1 LTRNI
6 IYDIIIIYTSEKP
19 RRGFAASKPRSRKA
33 HWASSGAAAKEKEI
47 MALRDDIKDLT
58 ATEIQRFREE
68 LLTEKELEEIMD
80 DVTAFC
86 IIEIRKFC
94 GEDIFEVKAQE
105 LKDKGIDKAK
115 EKVKVNLKKMS

>member
-1 LTRNI
+1 
-6 IYDIIIIYTSEKP
+6 
-19 RRGFAASKPRSRKA
+19 
-33 HWASSGAAAKEKEI
+33 